1 MSERRRPIVAGNWK
15 MNTTVDEA
23 RRLASEIVEAAGDV
37 VSCEVVVCPPFV
49 SLTEVKRV
57 ISSSPI
63 ELGAQNLNAL
73 ERGAYTGEV
82 SWSMLQGLC
91 SHVIV
96 GHSERR
102 TYFRETDAEVNAKAR
117 AALAAG
123 LVPIICVGERLEQR
137 DAGQTAGFVSAQ
149 VRAAFDGVDAG
160 AAPRSVI
167 AYEPLWAIGT
177 GRAASG
183 ADAQQVIA
191 MIRTVIA
198 ELYASSVAQQVRIQ
212 YGGSV
217 TGANAAEF
225 AGQPD
230 IDGTLVGG
238 ASLKAAEFAAIVRA
252 FAAPVNKMG

>member
-1 MSERRRPIVAGNWK
+1 

-73 ERGAYTGEV
+73 ER
-82 SWSMLQGLC
+82 
-91 SHVIV
+91 
-96 GHSERR
+96 R
-102 TYFRETDAEVNAKAR
+102 TYCHETDAEVNAKAR

>member
-1 MSERRRPIVAGNWK
+1 

-102 TYFRETDAEVNAKAR
+102 TYCHETDAEVNAKA
-117 AALAAG
+117 
-123 LVPIICVGERLEQR
+123 
-137 DAGQTAGFVSAQ
+137 
-149 VRAAFDGVDAG
+149 RAAFDGVDAG
-160 AAPRSVI
+160 AAPRAVI

>member
-1 MSERRRPIVAGNWK
+1 

-23 RRLASEIVEAAGDV
+23 RRLASEIVEAVGEVA
-37 VSCEVVVCPPFV
+37 SCEVVVCPPFV
-49 SLTEVKRV
+49 SLTEVRRV
-57 ISSSPI
+57 LSNSVVA
-63 ELGAQNLNAL
+63 LGAQNLNAM

-91 SHVIV
+91 SHAII

-102 TYFRETDAEVNAKAR
+102 TYFHETDAEVNAKAH

-123 LVPIICVGERLEQR
+123 LVPIVCVGERLDQR
-137 DAGQTAGFVSAQ
+137 DAGQTTDFVSAQ
-149 VRAAFDGVDAG
+149 VHAALEGIDAT
-160 AAPRSVI
+160 AAPRLVI

-177 GRAASG
+177 GRAANG

-191 MIRTVIA
+191 MIRAVVG
-198 ELYASSVAQQVRIQ
+198 ELYNGAVAQQVRIQ

-238 ASLKAAEFAAIVRA
+238 ASLKAADFAAIVA
-252 FAAPVNKMG
+252 EFAAR